1 MENLLGIGSFAYRYQ
16 VGNTWF
22 RPQAP
27 LDAFGVADDAASM
40 GLLRIQLCENLKY
53 LDYPADKLQRLAKY
67 LKDKGMSVE
76 LGMYGATYDNLMR
89 HVELAGMFDAEMI
102 RIAVGAENEG
112 YDTDCGHLAETFR
125 HVLRGCDDKLTFG
138 IENHF
143 DITTEEIV
151 KVVELVDDRRLGTVF
166 DTTNAIHLLERPEET
181 LAKMLPYVKSVHLQ
195 DFRMETGEASITM
208 NGTIWGLGMLDTNRI
223 LKTVAEKCPHA
234 SMIVELTVRR
244 DTDAAPEEV
253 IRAEKHQIHSSVEN
267 LKNQLRLFYKAPSS
281 ALCS

>member
-16 VGNTWF
+16 VGNAWF

-102 RIAVGAENEG
+102 RA
-112 YDTDCGHLAETFR
+112 
-125 HVLRGCDDKLTFG
+125 
-138 IENHF
+138 
-143 DITTEEIV
+143 
-151 KVVELVDDRRLGTVF
+151 RR
-166 DTTNAIHLLERPEET
+166 
-181 LAKMLPYVKSVHLQ
+181 
-195 DFRMETGEASITM
+195 
-208 NGTIWGLGMLDTNRI
+208 
-223 LKTVAEKCPHA
+223 
-234 SMIVELTVRR
+234 RR
-244 DTDAAPEEV
+244 
-253 IRAEKHQIHSSVEN
+253 
-267 LKNQLRLFYKAPSS
+267 
-281 ALCS
+281 